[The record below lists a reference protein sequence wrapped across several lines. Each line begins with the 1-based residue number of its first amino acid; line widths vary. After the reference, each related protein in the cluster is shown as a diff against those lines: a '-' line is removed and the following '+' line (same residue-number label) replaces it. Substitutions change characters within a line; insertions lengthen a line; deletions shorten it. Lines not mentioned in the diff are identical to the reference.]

1 MPNGMTPPF
10 YLKFIFSKEEVA
22 IAKAI
27 VKGVKKQPNHK
38 KHLLGLLFFATRCV
52 YNFVKKFFIKNANR
66 NKNK

>member
-27 VKGVKKQPNHK
+27 VKGGYKSSVIAK
-38 KHLLGLLFFATRCV
+38 R
-52 YNFVKKFFIKNANR
+52 R
-66 NKNK
+66 